1 MKRLE
6 ELERH
11 QCEKKK
17 FLQAEL
23 LEEQHQ
29 LQLQQAQELKE
40 QKEKE
45 KEKQVAAAASHK
57 WFSKWNSRPPL
68 ASQSAPPAPIAP
80 LPGECT
86 CLVILRM
93 QCHHA
98 SLVSFRLHVLTARII
113 DAV

>member
-1 MKRLE
+1 MLTKGVKHAMKRLE

-29 LQLQQAQELKE
+29 LQLQQAQQLKE

-45 KEKQVAAAASHK
+45 KQAAAAASHK

-68 ASQSAPPAPIAP
+68 ASQSAPPVPTVP
-80 LPGECT
+80 LPG
-86 CLVILRM
+86 IFM
-93 QCHHA
+93 
-98 SLVSFRLHVLTARII
+98 
-113 DAV
+113 